1 MRGCQW
7 HEETC
12 LWAHIHGVTGKAT
25 KEFIQKSSNL
35 ECRSDLHYDVYGM
48 GPAVSPLLKSQ
59 CVFMHAIQRL
69 SLLCLQ
75 QCQNHSWLQQ
85 LYRRPTLCQSAPGRE
100 AVRLAGMRV
109 VQQGKFCQSQARVR
123 HYVRQM
129 EVNPTLLAPAHL
141 TPILLKE
148 ISPPS
153 PIPPPS
159 GYPLQRN

>member
-1 MRGCQW
+1 MRACQW

-12 LWAHIHGVTGKAT
+12 LCVHIHGVTGTPT
-25 KEFIQKSSNL
+25 KEFLPKSW
-35 ECRSDLHYDVYGM
+35 DLHYDVYGM

-69 SLLCLQ
+69 SLLYLQ
-75 QCQNHSWLQQ
+75 QCQNHSWLKK
-85 LYRRPTLCQSAPGRE
+85 LYRRPTLCQSSPGRE

-129 EVNPTLLAPAHL
+129 KVNPALLAPAHL

-148 ISPPS
+148 ISLPS